1 MDFLRRVTAPDAG
14 ARTYSEAR
22 QFLSNA
28 GRRLTPQEQK
38 LAAQAQRYLSQF
50 ASSLNDAI
58 RDTAENA
65 GVLDDYTSAVD
76 EYRQAMKLNDLWEAT
91 KEQACASSSTPSPV
105 PQRPTRLRAQTVD
118 DSARRKHVPPKSS
131 EPVSRSHS
139 QKLDAQL
146 ASLDRSHTNRQN
158 ALAASGAFTSTSPMF
173 KRSAVP
179 KLTPPKT
186 RKG

>member
-1 MDFLRRVTAPDAG
+1 MPPTSCVGVTGPDADPL
-14 ARTYSEAR
+14 TYSEAR

-76 EYRQAMKLNDLWEAT
+76 EYRKAMQLNNAWEAV
-91 KEQACASSSTPSPV
+91 KQQGVRILKYAIPG
-105 PQRPTRLRAQTVD
+105 
-118 DSARRKHVPPKSS
+118 
-131 EPVSRSHS
+131 
-139 QKLDAQL
+139 
-146 ASLDRSHTNRQN
+146 
-158 ALAASGAFTSTSPMF
+158 AATAYAI
-173 KRSAVP
+173 KSAVS
-179 KLTPPKT
+179 K
-186 RKG
+186 